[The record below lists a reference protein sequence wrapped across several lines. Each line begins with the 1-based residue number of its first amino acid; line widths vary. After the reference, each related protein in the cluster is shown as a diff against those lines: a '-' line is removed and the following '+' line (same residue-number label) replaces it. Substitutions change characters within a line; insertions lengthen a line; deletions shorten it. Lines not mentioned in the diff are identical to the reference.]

1 MAGQVKRNILIILS
15 AALAILT
22 AACSNVTYPKEK
34 LNECIKDLCKN
45 EYNINVEVSSVG
57 KTVGIYLPIPVLFD
71 ATLNMTEEAQEK
83 IQNVLLSSR
92 RIALSTDAETE
103 FYCIIAQD
111 VRFPEVQLIIIKY
124 FDDVKRAS
132 LSYISRGEYFK
143 RTIIDMNTN
152 PQAKKEQAIKDVFK
166 KVKVEDGWQEKVL
179 DDFFRSPPAT
189 LEDIGYWQGKF
200 YLKDITFEEFMAQQM
215 VRRIRLRFREEK
227 DLKKYIIKSIKGVF
241 EDQEELAFF
250 SIGMK
255 IENLLFTFDKIGR
268 KPMEE
273 EIFKGAFQ
281 EVADTIYA
289 YKYEDFDFIKIT
301 EENFKTEL
309 VVSKEDI
316 YLFKKKKLV
325 IGAILGAM
333 N

>member
-1 MAGQVKRNILIILS
+1 VKKITPVILS
-15 AALAILT
+15 TALLIFAS
-22 AACSNVTYPKEK
+22 ACGNVTFPKEK
-34 LNECIKDLCKN
+34 INECIQKLCKD
-45 EYNINVEVSSVG
+45 EYNINVEVSSIG
-57 KTVGIYLPIPVLFD
+57 KTIGIYLPIPVLFD

-83 IQNVLLSSR
+83 IQNVLLSCR
-92 RIALSTDAETE
+92 RVALSTDADNE

-124 FDDVKRAS
+124 LGDVKRAS
-132 LSYISRGEYFK
+132 LGDISRGEYFK

-152 PQAKKEQAIKDVFK
+152 PQAQKEQAIKDVFQK
-166 KVKVEDGWQEKVL
+166 IEVEDGWQEKVL

-215 VRRIRLRFREEK
+215 ARRIKLRFREEEG
-227 DLKKYIIKSIKGVF
+227 LRKYVIKSIDAGF
-241 EDQEELAFF
+241 ERQEDLAFF
-250 SIGMK
+250 NIGMK
-255 IENLLFTFDKIGR
+255 IENFLFTLDALER
-268 KPMEE
+268 KPMEQ
-273 EIFKGAFQ
+273 EIFKSTFK

-289 YKYEDFDFIKIT
+289 YKYEKFDFVRIA

-309 VVSKEDI
+309 IVSKEDI
-316 YLFKKKKLV
+316 YLFKRKKLAMD
-325 IGAILGAM
+325 AILGTL